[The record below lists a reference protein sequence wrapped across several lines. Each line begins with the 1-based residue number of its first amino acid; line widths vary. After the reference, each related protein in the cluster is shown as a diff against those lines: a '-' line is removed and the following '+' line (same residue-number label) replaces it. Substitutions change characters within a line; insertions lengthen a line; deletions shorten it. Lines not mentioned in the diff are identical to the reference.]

1 MNKVLEQVIK
11 DSLSNKKCKI
21 GGIAVLR
28 SVKDSKLIVCSE
40 SLPVDTKNKITESA
54 KSLNIPIYNFANT
67 SIELGRFCKKPF
79 RISVISIDNTSN
91 SDISGVLEEIN
102 KEESEDSSEEDKA
115 E

>member
-1 MNKVLEQVIK
+1 MWIKMSKVLEQVIK
-11 DSLSNKKCKI
+11 DSLSTKKCKI

-67 SIELGRFCKKPF
+67 SMELGRFCKKPF
-79 RISVISIDNTSN
+79 KISVISIDNTSD

-102 KEESEDSSEEDKA
+102 KEDDVKHG
-115 E
+115 